1 MTTLSDLESAKVL
14 IEMATWTGSSSMLVA
29 AIENAITPP
38 APTGSPSAING
49 QAAAYARTATQCGLV
64 AKDIDAVATRSLPQ
78 AWQGAVAETA
88 TQAVQAVGADVQNV
102 QLVLDKAVPALEHW
116 AQTLAWAQATD
127 TTGLAVLNAA
137 KSSLGFLGV
146 ELWNLPAAAQQ
157 ALDGVNM
164 RIAAASA
171 AQTTATSTA
180 SLLNQLAD
188 QARAERIAED
198 SMDPLSA
205 VVLAGETNPGG
216 SVDGGKILT
225 ENQLARGSQVL
236 DGMSAADRATFQQLL
251 AQCQSP
257 EEAAYLWKALAAG
270 HSLSQVQQFD
280 AAIHPHGNDPAWLA
294 GHLTPDFNNGKN
306 GSETTAAAFLT
317 YQGQQF
323 GNLDSHGWGIYDQ
336 GGVNDCVAA
345 STVVAQ
351 ASVDPMT
358 MLDLT
363 TGGTANGDDS
373 PAAFHQR
380 MQKMFV
386 SNYVEG
392 QLADGDLELYPKTDN
407 GLGPSGENLLANQDL
422 GPSTGAQYHYVS
434 LDNDSDRQ
442 NALPGIEQAVDAG
455 KPVPIDVTN
464 GKEGHQLM
472 IIGHDGDK
480 LEVYNPWGYTSWVT
494 ESQFLNNQ
502 LGSLTTTA
510 GDGSLKTADGL
521 ELPQ

>member
-1 MTTLSDLESAKVL
+1 MSTLSDLESAKTL
-14 IEMATWTGSSSMLVA
+14 IEVATWAGPSALAVA
-29 AIENAITPP
+29 IADALGPP
-38 APTGSPSAING
+38 APAGSPSAINA
-49 QAAAYARTATQCGLV
+49 QADAYAKAAAECGVV
-64 AKDIDAVATRSLPQ
+64 AKDIDAVATNSLPQ
-78 AWQGAVAETA
+78 AWRGAVAETA
-88 TQAVQAVGADVQNV
+88 AQAVQAVGADVQNM
-102 QLVLDKAVPALEHW
+102 QTVLDKAVPALRKW

-127 TTGLAVLNAA
+127 TAGVALLNEA
-137 KSSLGFLGV
+137 KGSLGFLGV
-146 ELWNLPAAAQQ
+146 EVWNLPTAIQQ

-164 RIAAASA
+164 RIAAASV
-171 AQTTATSTA
+171 AQDTGTSTA

-188 QARAERIAED
+188 QARAERVAQD

-205 VVLAGETNPGG
+205 VVLASETNPGG

-236 DGMSAADRATFQQLL
+236 DGMSASDQASFQRLL

-257 EEAAYLWKALAAG
+257 QEAAYLWKALAAG

-294 GHLTPDFNNGKN
+294 GHLTPDFGNDKNN
-306 GSETTAAAFLT
+306 SETGTAAFLT

-323 GNLDSHGWGIYDQ
+323 GNLDHQGWGIYDQ
-336 GGVNDCVAA
+336 GNVNDCVAA

-351 ASVDPMT
+351 ASVDPIT
-358 MLDLT
+358 MLSLT

-380 MQKMFV
+380 LQNMFV
-386 SNYVEG
+386 QNYIEG
-392 QLADGDLELYPKTDN
+392 QKADGDANTYPKQDT
-407 GLGPSGENLLANQDL
+407 GLGSSGETVLANQDL
-422 GPSTGAQYHYVS
+422 GPSTGSQYHYVS
-434 LDNDSDRQ
+434 LGSDSDRQ
-442 NALPGIEQAVDAG
+442 NALPSIEQAVDAG

-464 GKEGHQLM
+464 GNEGHQMM

-480 LEVYNPWGYTSWVT
+480 LEVYNPWGYTSWVS
-494 ESQFLNNQ
+494 ESQFVNNQ
-502 LGSLTTTA
+502 LGNLTTTA
-510 GDGSLKTADGL
+510 GDGSMKTADGL